1 MIDWTYDSKPITDIY
16 QLPSSVY
23 GFVYMLVYNTGC
35 AYIGQKSLYS
45 YKTLPALKNG
55 TQRPNSVRVAHN
67 KNGKRVYFDK
77 VQKESNWKIYTSSS
91 KDIPQEAIITERHI
105 LELAYSKRELT
116 YLETKLLFQYEVL
129 ESDKFYNLSI
139 LGKFY
144 QQKGQS

>member
-1 MIDWTYDSKPITDIY
+1 MPNWTYDDKPITDIS
-16 QLPSSVY
+16 QLPASAT
-23 GFVYMLVYNTGC
+23 GFIYMLVYSTDC

-45 YKTLPALKNG
+45 YTTLPALKNG
-55 TQRPNSVRVAHN
+55 TQRPNSIRIAHN

-77 VQKESNWKIYTSSS
+77 VQKESNWKTYTSSS
-91 KDIPQEAIITERHI
+91 KDIPPEAVITERRI

-129 ESDKFYNLSI
+129 ESDKFYNLNI

-144 QQKGQS
+144 QPKEQL